1 MRKKIALVICLVLFL
16 LTGHPVFAD
25 QCPHAFVRAM
35 QQEGLEEERIIGIC
49 KRLARLSAS
58 VKPKITEDQI
68 EKDIAGKM
76 VQGWIF
82 QEDEWR
88 AIDILSSNYSEE
100 KAKIEV
106 NVDTIRNKTGT
117 LRLRYHWTGSRW
129 KLEKIFNVDF
139 E

>member
-1 MRKKIALVICLVLFL
+1 MPKKIVPVLCLALFL

-25 QCPHAFVRAM
+25 QCPRAFVRAM
-35 QQEGLEEERIIGIC
+35 QQEGLEEDQIIRIC
-49 KRLARLSAS
+49 KRLARINSS
-58 VKPKITEDQI
+58 VKPEITEDQI
-68 EKDIAGKM
+68 EKDIAGRM

-82 QEDEWR
+82 QEWEWR
-88 AIDILSSNYSEE
+88 DIDILSSKYSEE

-106 NVDTIRNKTGT
+106 NVDTIRNKSGT

-129 KLEKIFNVDF
+129 KLVRIFNVDF